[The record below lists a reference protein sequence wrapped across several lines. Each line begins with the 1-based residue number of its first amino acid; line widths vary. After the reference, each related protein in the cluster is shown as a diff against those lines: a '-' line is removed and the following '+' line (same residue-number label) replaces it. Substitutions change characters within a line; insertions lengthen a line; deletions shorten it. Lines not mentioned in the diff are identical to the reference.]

1 MEFVENEFKP
11 KNETLKDLKDKITKK
26 GLSFHPY
33 LAMQAINQE
42 VETQAR
48 DLVVNHF
55 KGMSIEMLGKCNAEI
70 KEYAEAEEARWQA
83 FQKANVSEL
92 QTLGTPVQSYDSIAS
107 EVVKKI
113 TKNKK

>member
-1 MEFVENEFKP
+1 MEFIENEFKP
-11 KNETLKDLKDKITKK
+11 KNETLKDLKDKIIKK

-48 DLVVNHF
+48 DLVASHF

-83 FQKANVSEL
+83 FQSSQAKDKLVDA
-92 QTLGTPVQSYDSIAS
+92 PVAPNTNTIKIKT
-107 EVVKKI
+107 KK
-113 TKNKK
+113 K